1 LRHGK
6 KNMRKCFLMID
17 KWHVSLLCLD
27 EPKFT
32 ALKS

>member
-27 EPKFT
+27 WT
-32 ALKS
+32 